1 MQAAA
6 INLSGMAKKAYTH
19 AYKAL
24 ECVLGEQKAY
34 SVQDLAVQ
42 FGCLEAAKRAVNLL
56 ERLVKE

>member
-1 MQAAA
+1 M
-6 INLSGMAKKAYTH
+6 SKKAYTH